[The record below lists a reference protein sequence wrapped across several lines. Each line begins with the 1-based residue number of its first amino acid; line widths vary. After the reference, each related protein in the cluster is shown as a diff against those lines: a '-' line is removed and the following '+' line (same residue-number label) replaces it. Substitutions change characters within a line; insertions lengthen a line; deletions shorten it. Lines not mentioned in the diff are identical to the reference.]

1 MDYVNIYKIIIIGNT
16 YTGKT
21 SIFKRFTDNI
31 FEKNHICTIGVDF
44 KIKTVKFNDSVYKL
58 QIWDTAGSEKYRSL
72 TNSFYRGS
80 HAAIF
85 VYDITEYDSFKN
97 IEFWIKDVEK
107 HTNEDL
113 LKILVGNKID
123 LENKRQVSMQTA
135 IDFANS
141 NNMIFIECSAK
152 NDINIDVIFVNIL
165 KLIKSPEIL
174 KNNDQVIVLNGD
186 NLKGYHICC

>member
-44 KIKTVKFNDSVYKL
+44 KIKTVKFNDSVYKV

-123 LENKRQVSMQTA
+123 L
-135 IDFANS
+135 
-141 NNMIFIECSAK
+141 
-152 NDINIDVIFVNIL
+152 
-165 KLIKSPEIL
+165 
-174 KNNDQVIVLNGD
+174 
-186 NLKGYHICC
+186 